1 VTKTL
6 LSIATLVLISFYPL
20 TVATAQNISKTV
32 EKVLDSTVTLDLKN
46 AEGKRLKDSIGFFL
60 TRDLVVTNIHVV
72 ENAVSGYVQLVK
84 KRRKF
89 KIEGITRNDEYSLA
103 LLKVRASG
111 VQPLVL
117 GDSDVVQ
124 YGDTI
129 YTVGNPLESEVRFSR
144 GMMRGRD
151 VESISVIGK
160 DNIIIVGD
168 RVITGS
174 YSGNAEWLRISL
186 PISREISGGPVLNG
200 AGGIIGVATHRG
212 RSGWQ
217 PGNFAVSSKTV
228 KSLLD
233 KVVVEPIQLQ
243 PSSRATSSRNKFLSP
258 FEKVYRVNPDG
269 CLTVDLDIGR
279 IDIRTAEGNRIEIVV
294 TKEAKIR
301 SDQLVQEALAD
312 FKVTSDQTGSD
323 VAIEGKFQRGR
334 NYWQKRLNQLRIRF
348 QVTVPRQYN
357 VDLNT
362 LRNDIFV
369 DGLAGKVQAQTSAG
383 DVRINN
389 IVGAVETHTSAGNLR
404 FGSIMGP
411 ILGRSS
417 AGDITLSNCQDAV
430 DTKTSAGDIQADITT
445 QLQHEW
451 SLRTSAGDIIGMFV
465 SNIAVEIDAQTSVGD
480 LSTDFRVQG
489 TVTRSRLRGTINGGG
504 PLLKLRTSAGDIRLQ
519 KR

>member
-1 VTKTL
+1 MTKTL

-32 EKVLDSTVTLDLKN
+32 EKVLDSTVALDLKN

-89 KIEGITRNDEYSLA
+89 KIEGIARNDEHSLA
-103 LLKVRASG
+103 LLKVSASG

-168 RVITGS
+168 RVITES

-186 PISREISGGPVLNG
+186 PISREISGGPVLNSEG
-200 AGGIIGVATHRG
+200 EIIGVATHRG
-212 RSGWQ
+212 GSGWE

-233 KVVVEPIQLQ
+233 KVVVEPIQ
-243 PSSRATSSRNKFLSP
+243 PSSHATSSRNKFLGP

-269 CLTVDLDIGR
+269 DLTVDLDIGR
-279 IDIRTAEGNRIEIVV
+279 IDIRTAEGDRVEIVA

-312 FKVTSDQTGSD
+312 FKVTSGQTGSD

-334 NYWQKRLNQLRIRF
+334 NYWQRQLNQLRIRF

-362 LRNDIFV
+362 LQNNISV
-369 DGLAGKVQAQTSAG
+369 DGLAGEVQAQTSAG
-383 DVRINN
+383 DIRINN
-389 IVGAVETHTSAGNLR
+389 IVGAVETHTSAGDLR

-430 DTKTSAGDIQADITT
+430 NAKTSAGDIQVDITT
-445 QLQHEW
+445 QPRHEW
-451 SLRTSAGDIIGMFV
+451 SLRTSAGDIVGMFV

-489 TVTRSRLRGTINGGG
+489 TVTRSRLRGTINNGG